1 MSPKTAEGV
10 DNMAARRRSIMSDA
24 LKMECARELGFFD
37 QVRTDGNF
45 GNVSSRNCGSMVR
58 KAIEIA
64 ERNVRAR

>member
-1 MSPKTAEGV
+1 LAK
-10 DNMAARRRSIMSDA
+10 NRSIMSDT

-37 QVRTDGNF
+37 QLQRDGDF

-64 ERNVRAR
+64 EKNVSR